1 MEIFILSLLCVL
13 HMEQKSFK
21 YRWEIHMYF
30 LSKGNESWNKG
41 LIYDCTER
49 RRSTPSDPQVC
60 RLVLL
65 PPYPIPV
72 APGTKNLPQYLTLTG
87 EEWYFNKI
95 LKA

>member
-1 MEIFILSLLCVL
+1 
-13 HMEQKSFK
+13 MEQKSFK